1 MILRSLIVLILS
13 LAALVACRFSPEIS
27 SSQETGVVMRLPS
40 GTGRFIGDP
49 EQMDE
54 EEKKLL
60 PSDTEMVKMRYRTAT
75 QDDARRDTA
84 RVSIVLA
91 GSERRS
97 IHRPEVC
104 LQGQGWRLVDSR
116 TTPVRISADHAF
128 EMRDLLIEKPV
139 RLKDGTQ
146 KNLRA
151 HYVYWFV
158 GADVTTPS
166 HLSRTLMSLWD
177 SAFRN
182 VNHRWAYPS
191 VMAYVTENFEPAEIG
206 ERKRNSEETRALIL
220 ELVKQLAPEFQKEC
234 MSHKASRK
242 EVAQKP

>member
-1 MILRSLIVLILS
+1 MILRSLMVLMLS
-13 LAALVACRFSPEIS
+13 LAVLIACRFSPEIS

-40 GTGRFIGDP
+40 GAGRFIGEP

-60 PSDTEMVKMRYRTAT
+60 PTDTEMVKMRYRTAT
-75 QDDARRDTA
+75 REDAKRDA
-84 RVSIVLA
+84 AKVSIVLA
-91 GSERRS
+91 GAERRS

-104 LQGQGWRLVDSR
+104 LQGQGWRLVNSS
-116 TTPVRISADHAF
+116 TTPVQISNEHRF
-128 EMRDLLIEKPV
+128 EVRDLLIEKPV
-139 RLKDGTQ
+139 QLKDGNQ
-146 KNLRA
+146 KRLRA

-191 VMAYVTENFEPAEIG
+191 VMAYVTEDFDPAETG
-206 ERKRNSEETRALIL
+206 ERQRSSEETREMIFD
-220 ELVKQLAPEFQKEC
+220 LVRQLAPEFQKDC
-234 MSHKASRK
+234 MPGRTASK
-242 EVAQKP
+242 EVAQRP